1 MSNIIIPG
9 EEIKVLDAKAYGST
23 LAMDLGEHNFEKDEE
38 IQVDTLRAR
47 VTGKIFFVDKNVVKM
62 KITKIE
68 EKEIIH

>member
-1 MSNIIIPG
+1 
-9 EEIKVLDAKAYGST
+9 